1 MKILTCISKRRLES
15 FLVWF
20 ANLHPSFEAADKL
33 KQNFPE
39 FIPKFAMNS
48 AAANLLR
55 RRLSEMSI
63 GLGWSAVPSPI
74 EYSMARV
81 IPQLQERMS
90 EEDFETLGRNPDS
103 KIPGLLLLL
112 LSDFIQQAWWVPE
125 LRERDWKLFLARKQ
139 IWALLMPAGWE
150 APLNAPPRIPLEE
163 AVFHLQS
170 EERRARRCGNT
181 DCPAPFFFAN
191 RKNQKFCRDECAA
204 PAKSAAKKR
213 WWEERGIEWRQQRRE
228 HGKR

>member
-1 MKILTCISKRRLES
+1 MKILTHIPKRSLES

-20 ANLHPSFEAADKL
+20 ANLHPSFDAADKL
-33 KQNFPE
+33 KLKFPE
-39 FIPKFAMNS
+39 FIPRFAMNS

-55 RRLSEMSI
+55 KRLSEISLGM
-63 GLGWSAVPSPI
+63 GWSAVPSPVG
-74 EYSMARV
+74 YSMARV
-81 IPQLQERMS
+81 IPQLQERIT
-90 EEDFETLGRNPDS
+90 EEEFDALGRNPDS

-112 LSDFIQQAWWVPE
+112 LSDFIQQAWSSPD
-125 LRERDWKLFLARKQ
+125 LREREWKLFLARKQ
-139 IWALLMPAGWE
+139 IWDLLMPEDWE

-163 AVFHLQS
+163 AVLYLQTQ
-170 EERRARRCGNT
+170 ERRARRCANI

-213 WWEERGIEWRQQRRE
+213 WWEERGSEWRKQRRA